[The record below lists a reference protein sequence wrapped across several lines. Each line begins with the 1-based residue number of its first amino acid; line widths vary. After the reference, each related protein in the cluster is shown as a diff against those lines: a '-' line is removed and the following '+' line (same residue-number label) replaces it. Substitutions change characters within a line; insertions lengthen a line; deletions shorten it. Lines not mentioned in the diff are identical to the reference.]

1 MMRRL
6 TEQPVLIFV
15 IVLTLATALG
25 VVFGMQVSRIAEIA
39 IYTLYGA
46 GVNLLLGYTGLVPFG
61 ASVFFGLASYAAA
74 IVALQFGGPELLGL
88 ACAILF
94 CAALGI
100 VLGAIVLRR
109 RGLYFS
115 LLTLACSQLA
125 YEIVFK

>member
-25 VVFGMQVSRIAEIA
+25 VVFGMQVSRITEIA

-46 GVNLLLGYTGLVPFG
+46 GVNLLIGYTGLVPFG

-74 IVALQFGGPELLGL
+74 LTALRLLGL
-88 ACAILF
+88 EVAGLAVATVFSL
-94 CAALGI
+94 ALGA
-100 VLGAIVLRR
+100 VLGAVILRR

-115 LLTLACSQLA
+115 LL
-125 YEIVFK
+125 